1 MTNRCNVREFLGRLL
16 EFRAF
21 DKFVEGFMRGDVFQS
36 SRRLEEFSVI
46 RDEVNMFLIPKLSDC
61 LDSRAVR
68 GDLTTEDEN
77 CAAAGSVGQCKWS
90 EVWIAGQV
98 SARSD
103 GL

>member
-1 MTNRCNVREFLGRLL
+1 M
-16 EFRAF
+16 
-21 DKFVEGFMRGDVFQS
+21 EGQFFS
-36 SRRLEEFSVI
+36 SRVYVGGTTHL
-46 RDEVNMFLIPKLSDC
+46 LPKLSDC

-77 CAAAGSVGQCKWS
+77 RAAAGSVGQCKWS

-98 SARSD
+98 SGRSD